1 MNTRTTGPVFS
12 SVQLLSHVQLFT
24 TSWTAACQASLSITN
39 SRCLLKLMS
48 IELVMPSNHLILCR
62 PLLLPPSVF
71 PSIRVSSNESVLCIR
86 QSKYWNF
93 NFSMGPSNEYSELI
107 SFRMDCSD
115 LCSSRHSQESSP
127 IPQFKN
133 IISLAL
139 KFLYSPTL
147 TSIHN
152 CWKNHSFDQ
161 RTFVG
166 KVMSLIFNMLSRL
179 IIAFILRCK
188 TLLISWLQSP
198 STVILELKKI
208 KSVTVAPS
216 ICCEVMGPDAMIFVF

>member
-12 SVQLLSHVQLFT
+12 SVQLLSQVQLFT
-24 TSWTAACQASLSITN
+24 TSCTAACQASLSITN

-62 PLLLPPSVF
+62 PLLLPPSIF

-93 NFSMGPSNEYSELI
+93 NFSMGPSNENSELI
-107 SFRMDCSD
+107 SFSMDCLD

-133 IISLAL
+133 INSLAL

-147 TSIHN
+147 TSIHDY
-152 CWKNHSFDQ
+152 WENHSFDQ
-161 RTFVG
+161 
-166 KVMSLIFNMLSRL
+166 MDL
-179 IIAFILRCK
+179 C
-188 TLLISWLQSP
+188 LQCNVS
-198 STVILELKKI
+198 
-208 KSVTVAPS
+208 
-216 ICCEVMGPDAMIFVF
+216 DF